1 MTDKQLK
8 EWVNKYLRN
17 DEIKA
22 IRYDT
27 RIKKSLM
34 VLTRDVSLLILII
47 WILIN

>member
-8 EWVNKYLRN
+8 KWVDRYLRN
-17 DEIKA
+17 DIKI
-22 IRYDT
+22 IRYDA

-34 VLTRDVSLLILII
+34 VLTRDVSLFILII